1 MFGQTDIIGNEI
13 VKIKEQRKMIL
24 PLFTQAQLGDELVL
38 LNLQKYL
45 ILLNKKDSNT
55 FIKSLIYY
63 YEKSEDFE
71 EKKYYK
77 KLIRV
82 FCAEL
87 YEGIK
92 CNKNRQITLPV
103 KLDTDEVLCQGK
115 RKHLEIRPI
124 KKY

>member
-13 VKIKEQRKMIL
+13 VKIKEQRKIIL

-45 ILLNKKDSNT
+45 ILLNKKDSDT

-87 YEGIK
+87 YEEIK

>member
-13 VKIKEQRKMIL
+13 VKIKEQRKIIL

-45 ILLNKKDSNT
+45 ILLNKKDSDT

-82 FCAEL
+82 FCTEL